1 MLKVKAIV
9 SWNATIARAKV
20 ILLETVLREEGLV
33 RQAEAEKQNDPWT
46 EK

>member
-20 ILLETVLREEGLV
+20 ILQETVLREEGLV
-33 RQAEAEKQNDPWT
+33 RQAEAEKRKDPWT